1 MCRFYSCLNDI
12 LRYWEI
18 ANWVVVG
25 ERIEC
30 DSNPRFGAIG
40 NGVLRIADFWLS
52 LIHISEPTRPY

>member
-30 DSNPRFGAIG
+30 DSNPRIGTIG
-40 NGVLRIADFWLS
+40 NGVLRIADFWRKAENHFALA
-52 LIHISEPTRPY
+52 LDT